1 MKNVA
6 EFLRLKL
13 SVMSAREK
21 ILNSFL
27 ITTLYKMATNKEST
41 KLILALSML
50 LSTFWDK
57 IALFVLANSF
67 GNLKNY
73 LNLKRRILNNS

>member
-13 SVMSAREK
+13 SVMSAREE

-27 ITTLYKMATNKEST
+27 ITTLFKMATNKEST
-41 KLILALSML
+41 KLILALILVCCLAPLSGIKL
-50 LSTFWDK
+50 LY
-57 IALFVLANSF
+57 LF
-67 GNLKNY
+67 
-73 LNLKRRILNNS
+73 